1 MLDQFRVRNSLD
13 DDGGLYNIVFLI
25 ICLNRIT
32 FMKDTSRV
40 VLRDKRNY
48 RPDRSID
55 RSWRFAFRHRSFYR
69 FASEYIYS
77 SIGRAFIDFRCR
89 KGRRASC
96 HPREMLFTPLTR
108 LVPLA
113 GHRVPSVGPSDIP
126 DMTDNTMALICRAV
140 KRVKRCP
147 RRYGA
152 DEWWLRAIQ
161 GPSPYLIGSP
171 ARVVRRSQA
180 MLRQWFPLFH
190 ALPRRTHPHLMAIPL
205 SLSLF
210 HLPTYVPTSIACD
223 LNRSIA
229 LDMPV

>member
-1 MLDQFRVRNSLD
+1 
-13 DDGGLYNIVFLI
+13 
-25 ICLNRIT
+25 
-32 FMKDTSRV
+32 MKDTSRAWYCETNIIIG
-40 VLRDKRNY
+40 RIDQ
-48 RPDRSID
+48 SI
-55 RSWRFAFRHRSFYR
+55 AAGITFRHRLFYR
-69 FASEYIYS
+69 FATYNIYS
-77 SIGRAFIDFRCR
+77 SIGRAFIDFGHR

-171 ARVVRRSQA
+171 ARVVRHSQA

-190 ALPRRTHPHLMAIPL
+190 ALPRRTTPHLTAAPL

-210 HLPTYVPTSIACD
+210 HLPTYVPTSIGCD

>member
-1 MLDQFRVRNSLD
+1 
-13 DDGGLYNIVFLI
+13 
-25 ICLNRIT
+25 
-32 FMKDTSRV
+32 MKDTSRAWYCETNIIIG
-40 VLRDKRNY
+40 RIDQ
-48 RPDRSID
+48 SI
-55 RSWRFAFRHRSFYR
+55 AAGITFRHRLFYR
-69 FASEYIYS
+69 FATYYIYS
-77 SIGRAFIDFRCR
+77 SIGRAFIDFGHR

-171 ARVVRRSQA
+171 ARVVRHSQA

-190 ALPRRTHPHLMAIPL
+190 ALPAAPPRILRRPR
-205 SLSLF
+205 SLF
-210 HLPTYVPTSIACD
+210 LFFICRPTFRLRSVAIWIAR
-223 LNRSIA
+223 LR
-229 LDMPV
+229 

>member
-1 MLDQFRVRNSLD
+1 MTQPDHFYERHVA
-13 DDGGLYNIVFLI
+13 
-25 ICLNRIT
+25 
-32 FMKDTSRV
+32 RV
-40 VLRDKRNY
+40 VLRDKYNY
-48 RPDRSID
+48 RSDRSID
-55 RSWRFAFRHRSFYR
+55 RSWRHVSTQAILPVRHVL
-69 FASEYIYS
+69 YIYTRRSATHS
-77 SIGRAFIDFRCR
+77 SILGTERGA
-89 KGRRASC
+89 RASC

-171 ARVVRRSQA
+171 ARVVRHSQA

-190 ALPRRTHPHLMAIPL
+190 ALPRRTTPHLTAVPL

-210 HLPTYVPTSIACD
+210 HLPTYVPTSIGCD